1 MQQCSIKISNLN
13 ANYQD
18 YKEVDSVVEEIL
30 FLKYGEEFIFDFDV
44 WWRQAMIDYRVRTRS
59 LYSKNWDSL
68 SKSSIIIWETP
79 NQIIPFVDYF
89 FNHEMFL
96 KFKNALEEK
105 DWVFDKTI
113 IEL

>member
-13 ANYQD
+13 VEYHN
-18 YKEVDSVVEEIL
+18 YKEFDSAIDEIL
-30 FLKYGEEFIFDFDV
+30 FLKYSEEFIFEFDV
-44 WWRQAMIDYRVRTRS
+44 WWRQSIIDHRVRVRS
-59 LYSKNWDSL
+59 PHTKNWDSI
-68 SKSSIIIWETP
+68 SKSSVIIWETP
-79 NQIIPFVDYF
+79 NQITPFINYF

-105 DWVFDKTI
+105 DWIVSKPI

>member
-1 MQQCSIKISNLN
+1 MQRCSIKISNLN

-18 YKEVDSVVEEIL
+18 YKEFDSVVEEIL
-30 FLKYGEEFIFDFDV
+30 FLKYSEEFIFDFDV

-59 LYSKNWDSL
+59 LYSKNWDPI

-79 NQIIPFVDYF
+79 NQITPFVDYF

-105 DWVFDKTI
+105 KWIVSETI
-113 IEL
+113 IEI